1 MEKYFEALL
10 DRLDELHRDI
20 QQTLDELPPEA
31 IDWVPAPDMNSLSVL
46 IMHSIGS
53 ERYYI
58 GDVCLGDL
66 SFRDRSAE
74 FRVKGVDA
82 AALKK
87 RLTDLAAYEKSA
99 FEQLHVSELGQE
111 RVAPKDGRT
120 FTVAWAL
127 NHALEHTAIHVGH
140 IQILKQM
147 WQLKAQSR
155 PKSPS
160 ASVKLSDA
168 P

>member
-10 DRLDELHRDI
+10 DRFDELHRDV

-31 IDWVPAPDMNSLSVL
+31 IDWVPAPDMNSLAVL
-46 IMHSIGS
+46 ILHMTGS

-66 SFRDRSAE
+66 SFRDRNAE
-74 FRVKGVDA
+74 FRVKGMDA
-82 AALKK
+82 AALKR

-99 FEQLHVSELGQE
+99 FEQLHVAELGQE
-111 RVAPKDGRT
+111 RVAPKDLRT

-147 WQLKAQSR
+147 WQLKAQPQSK
-155 PKSPS
+155 PP
-160 ASVKLSDA
+160 ASKA
-168 P
+168 

>member
-10 DRLDELHRDI
+10 DRFDELHRDV
-20 QQTLDELPPEA
+20 QQTLDDLPPEA
-31 IDWVPAPDMNSLSVL
+31 IDWVPAPDMNSLAVL
-46 IMHSIGS
+46 ILHMTGS

-66 SFRDRSAE
+66 SFRDRNAE
-74 FRVKGVDA
+74 FRVKGMDA
-82 AALKK
+82 AALKR

-99 FEQLHVSELGQE
+99 FEQLHVAELGQE
-111 RVAPKDGRT
+111 RVAPKDLRT

-147 WQLKAQSR
+147 WQLKAQAQAKA
-155 PKSPS
+155 P
-160 ASVKLSDA
+160 ASNA
-168 P
+168 